1 MTKKEFILAGFA
13 AVVVVIGV
21 YAVAKM
27 AKPTSA
33 QDTAAAKIAASRSLA
48 GPGRAQAAPKETG
61 LGQGMEALE
70 KAAKSDKYEFVL
82 FYREDNDSMRM
93 AANAVESAKRR
104 APRKADWVAVNVTD
118 PAEKDIVRRF
128 NADRA
133 PMPLVLAVA
142 PNGAVTGSVVG
153 TIDENKLVDAIVS
166 QGAEQTLKALQQ
178 RKVVLLAVQGRKTS
192 ENSAAMRGLKD
203 FKADPKYA
211 PATEI
216 VTVDPSDP
224 AESKFLS
231 QLKIAPNT
239 SVATT
244 VFLAPPGSAVAT
256 FQGATQKQQLVASLQ
271 AAQSKSSGCCPPG
284 SGKTCG
290 PTPVK
295 GK

>member
-1 MTKKEFILAGFA
+1 MKKEFILAGLITA
-13 AVVVVIGV
+13 VVVIGV

-27 AKPTSA
+27 ARPTSA
-33 QDTAAAKIAASRSLA
+33 QDTTATKIAASRSQGNPGLA
-48 GPGRAQAAPKETG
+48 HAAPRETG
-61 LGQGMEALE
+61 LGRGMEAVE

-104 APRKADWVAVNVTD
+104 SPRKADWVAVNVTD

-128 NADRA
+128 NVERA

-142 PNGAVTGSVVG
+142 PNGAVTGSAVG
-153 TIDENKLVDAIVS
+153 AIDENKLVDAVVS
-166 QGAEQTLKALQQ
+166 KGTEQTLKALQQ
-178 RKVVLLAVQGRKTS
+178 RKTVLLAVQGRKTS
-192 ENSAAMRGLKD
+192 ENNAAMRGLKD
-203 FKADPKYA
+203 FKADPKYG

-231 QLKIAPNT
+231 QLKIDPNT

-244 VFLAPPGSAVAT
+244 VFLAPPGSAIAT

-271 AAQSKSSGCCPPG
+271 AAQSKSGGCCPPG

-290 PTPVK
+290 PTPTK

>member
-1 MTKKEFILAGFA
+1 MKKGFILAGFA
-13 AVVVVIGV
+13 AVVIVIGV

-33 QDTAAAKIAASRSLA
+33 QDVTATKIAASRSS
-48 GPGRAQAAPKETG
+48 GSSGRAQAAQSEAG

-82 FYREDNDSMRM
+82 FYREDNDSMRT

-104 APRKADWVAVNVTD
+104 SPRKADWVAVNVND

-142 PNGAVTGSVVG
+142 PNGAVTGSQIGIV
-153 TIDENKLVDAIVS
+153 DENKLVDAVVS
-166 QGAEQTLKALQQ
+166 KGTEQTLKALQQ
-178 RKVVLLAVQGRKTS
+178 RKSVLLAVQGRKTS
-192 ENSAAMRGLKD
+192 ENSAAMKGLQD
-203 FKADPKYA
+203 FKADPKYGLG
-211 PATEI
+211 TEI

-231 QLKIAPNT
+231 QLKIDPNT

-244 VFLAPPGSAVAT
+244 VFLAPQGASIAT
-256 FQGATQKQQLVASLQ
+256 FKGATQKQQLVASLQ
-271 AAQSKSSGCCPPG
+271 ASQSKSGGCCPAG

-290 PTPVK
+290 PTPTK